1 MKKFGALTLHNFKP
15 TIIAEAGVNHSCNLN
30 LALKYVELAKKSG
43 ADAIKFQTYKAEKIV
58 AKDSPAY
65 WDTTKE
71 KTKSQFQLFKR
82 YDKFNYQD
90 YFKIYKKCK
99 KEKILFM
106 SSLFD
111 TDAVDEYDHLL
122 KVYKIS
128 SSDINN
134 VPLLKKI
141 SSKKKFTIISTGG
154 STISEIKKALY
165 YLNLP
170 NHKVCIM
177 HCILNYPAK
186 EEDAKLN
193 YIKHLKAKFPK
204 HIIGY
209 SDHVDSN
216 KELTQL
222 QVAYEFGAQI
232 IEKHFTHNKNNKGN
246 DHYHSMD
253 YKDLLNFNQ
262 IMRRRH
268 NLIGVGK
275 KNLIKEKVSIK
286 YARRS
291 IFCKEKISKNEVLSE
306 KNLIT
311 LRPGNGISASNWL
324 KIIGKKTKYNL
335 EKGRMIKY
343 KDLV

>member
-1 MKKFGALTLHNFKP
+1 MKTFGALHIHNYKP
-15 TIIAEAGVNHSCNLN
+15 TIIAEAGVNHSCNLK

-58 AKDSPAY
+58 AKFSPAY

-71 KTKSQFQLFKR
+71 KTKSQFELFKK
-82 YDKFNYQD
+82 YDKFDYND
-90 YFKIYKKCK
+90 YFKIYRKCI

-154 STISEIKKALY
+154 SSINEIKKAIY
-165 YLNLP
+165 YLDLP
-170 NHKVCIM
+170 AHKVCIM

-186 EEDAKLN
+186 AKDAKLN
-193 YIKHLKAKFPK
+193 YLKYLKTKFPN
-204 HIIGY
+204 HLIGY
-209 SDHVDSN
+209 SDHVNTN
-216 KELTQL
+216 KELIQL

-253 YKDLLNFNQ
+253 YKDLLKFND
-262 IMRRRH
+262 IMRLRSS
-268 NLIGVGK
+268 LIGVGK
-275 KNLIKEKVSIK
+275 KNLNKEKVSIK

-291 IFCKEKISKNEVLSE
+291 IFCKKNIAKNEILSE

-324 KIIGKKTKYNL
+324 KVIGKKSKYNL
-335 EKGRMIKY
+335 EKGRMIKH
-343 KDLV
+343 KDFI

>member
-1 MKKFGALTLHNFKP
+1 MKKFGALVFHKYKP
-15 TIIAEAGVNHSCNLN
+15 TIIAEAGVNHSCNLK
-30 LALKYVELAKKSG
+30 LALKYVELAKKSS

-58 AKDSPAY
+58 AKHSPAY
-65 WDTTKE
+65 WDITKE
-71 KTKSQFQLFKR
+71 KTKSQFQLFKK
-82 YDKFNYQD
+82 YDKFNYKD
-90 YFKIYKKCK
+90 YLKIYQKCK

-154 STISEIKKALY
+154 STINEIKKAIY

-170 NHKVCIM
+170 AHKICIM

-186 EEDAKLN
+186 EKDAKLN
-193 YIKHLKAKFPK
+193 YIRHLKEKFPN

-209 SDHVDSN
+209 SDHVNSN
-216 KELTQL
+216 SELTQF

-253 YKDLLNFNQ
+253 FKDLLKFNE
-262 IMRRRH
+262 IMQRRV

-275 KNLIKEKVSIK
+275 KNLIKEKISIK
-286 YARRS
+286 FARRS
-291 IFCKEKISKNEVLSE
+291 IFCKENILKNEILSE

-311 LRPGNGISASNWL
+311 LRPGNGISASNWF
-324 KIIGKKTKYNL
+324 KIVGKKSRYNL